1 VITPE
6 TNKTRIEGPIKEPR
20 GARRKRKTRQKLL
33 DAALHLMA
41 ENGMEGVSINQITE
55 AADVGF
61 GSFYNHFPSKDA
73 VYETLQ
79 EEMFGQFGDAIDA
92 QIALIE
98 DPAEKISIGLRH
110 TMLRAK
116 QNPDWAKFLILEGF
130 SVKALSSGMAVRLA
144 RDVALGMQSGR
155 FRKNDPELQIL
166 SIGATTLACMSSQIS
181 FSAANAKNA
190 NWLAVTPNNEKDFA
204 ERLVINTLIGLG
216 ITEDE
221 ASRVSRIP
229 LPAAIEEQSETP

>member
-1 VITPE
+1 MIR
-6 TNKTRIEGPIKEPR
+6 KSIIEEPVKELR
-20 GARRKRKTRQKLL
+20 GTRRKRKTRQKLL

-73 VYETLQ
+73 IYETLQ
-79 EEMFGQFGDAIDA
+79 KEIFGQFGDAIDA

-166 SIGATTLACMSSQIS
+166 SIGATTLACMSRQINLS
-181 FSAANAKNA
+181 VANAKSVS
-190 NWLAVTPNNEKDFA
+190 WLAVTPNDEKDFG
-204 ERLVINTLIGLG
+204 ERLVENTLISLG
-216 ITEDE
+216 IADDE
-221 ASRVSRIP
+221 AYSLSRIP
-229 LPAAIEEQSETP
+229 LPVVIEEKPEGIA